1 MTIPRMAVVLLL
13 ATGCMKRPYYPAGGP
28 GPLDVGG
35 IYAMEETLYS
45 GNCPG
50 VAARKGLTRVEVKHD
65 PGASML
71 KLTVDAEPFDAQ
83 IRKDGSFNT
92 RPLVISRGSVTF
104 TTSLQGRFTDS
115 GFFARFS
122 VSTTELVN
130 APRPGVAETQACN
143 YQFRWAA
150 KKM

>member
-1 MTIPRMAVVLLL
+1 MAVVMLL
-13 ATGCMKRPYYPAGGP
+13 AAGCTKRPYYPAGGP
-28 GPLDVGG
+28 GPLDVSG

-71 KLTVDAEPFDAQ
+71 KLTVDAEPFDAR
-83 IRKDGSFNT
+83 IRSDGSFDT
-92 RPLVISRGSVTF
+92 RPLVISRGAVTF

-115 GFFARFS
+115 TFYARFS
-122 VSTTELVN
+122 ISTTEVVN
-130 APRPGVAETQACN
+130 APSQRVPETRACT

-150 KKM
+150 RKM